1 MLLPRRFPDGPCAHL
16 SIRAGAVF
24 ACSHILQNATVTQ
37 PLRRHIVMAWFR
49 SEDWEEI
56 KALCPRGDLQDT
68 YHHWYENVQGG
79 LKGLGVTEDEVE
91 KSILTPDDLRNWQA
105 SNVGPI
111 NSLVRMR
118 LDAALAI
125 RSSAFNPILGPRR
138 IEEG

>member
-1 MLLPRRFPDGPCAHL
+1 M
-16 SIRAGAVF
+16 
-24 ACSHILQNATVTQ
+24 TQ

-56 KALCPRGDLQDT
+56 KTLCPRGDLQDT

-79 LKGLGVTEDEVE
+79 LKGLGVTEEEIE

-105 SNVGPI
+105 LNVGPI

-118 LDAALAI
+118 LAI
-125 RSSAFNPILGPRR
+125 EIAVQGKKTLH
-138 IEEG
+138 